1 MSVDA
6 HFFYYNF
13 EDYFLRVLLSLSLGY
28 DVVVPVRRIGSV
40 QYKTIRLKE
49 KNSCFMAD
57 ILLFLVSIMM
67 LNTGNPV
74 IREDPSPGFVNKS
87 EKYIIIEA
95 YDARMLDAE
104 KKGTR
109 FNTAVYELDS
119 VNVTISSKK
128 RTENLFSFEGNTC
141 GSFKDFRS
149 SSVSITATRNGYK
162 PFETRWKLT
171 GYQQMLQIFMEKEDL

>member
-1 MSVDA
+1 
-6 HFFYYNF
+6 
-13 EDYFLRVLLSLSLGY
+13 
-28 DVVVPVRRIGSV
+28 
-40 QYKTIRLKE
+40 
-49 KNSCFMAD
+49 MAD

-109 FNTAVYELDS
+109 FNTAVYEPHFYNRDEIVDLP
-119 VNVTISSKK
+119 VKIY
-128 RTENLFSFEGNTC
+128 G
-141 GSFKDFRS
+141 
-149 SSVSITATRNGYK
+149 
-162 PFETRWKLT
+162 KLVEVRRK
-171 GYQQMLQIFMEKEDL
+171 F